1 MYNGKTKKKMMSVKS
16 KILASVL
23 LLGMGLLSACSSSEG
38 TEEFATPS
46 KSYKVMSP
54 LRISVKG
61 AGVAVAVPEYHK
73 IWDGDFPAMYKSH
86 IPADISSTEQADIFE
101 ALKSVSASQSVDCPY
116 TNYFI
121 QNVGGAPNHYTTTP
135 DQNGYPQTVYSQG
148 RMDYLVINGMH
159 INDYN
164 SNWGPTAVVL
174 NLPVQD
180 ATYHDT
186 WGDKDNTKTGKYIV
200 YWSEKYQAYYLCFDY
215 ATAKNSGETVAGDG
229 IYNDWVVKLTPADGK
244 VIKPTPVDPEPEK
257 ENIFEALQDDF
268 RIVSAGDVT
277 VASATYTAEGIK
289 LTVNGSKVTLDA
301 SEYTGDNGKYE
312 LKLPFTAHNDAEV
325 PGLEAKLDELVT
337 NWAANT
343 FFGMESE
350 TLNTN
355 GWTDVNDHGIQYQ
368 LFTRNDKVNGVVVN
382 TEFRKDGTAAHT
394 YLRVAIPIN
403 KGAIYDIQLK

>member
-1 MYNGKTKKKMMSVKS
+1 MMMSTKS
-16 KILASVL
+16 KILAGVL
-23 LLGMGLLSACSSSEG
+23 LLSMGLFSACSSADDVDDNG
-38 TEEFATPS
+38 TQS
-46 KSYKVMSP
+46 KSYKIVSP
-54 LRISVKG
+54 LRISVKSVS
-61 AGVAVAVPEYHK
+61 AQVASPEYHK
-73 IWDGDFPAMYKSH
+73 IWDGDFPSEYKAN
-86 IPADISSTEQADIFE
+86 IPADLSYEEKSDILE
-101 ALKSVSASQSVDCPY
+101 TLKTVKASESVDCPY

-121 QNVGGAPNHYTTTP
+121 QNVGCVNNAYTTTP

-148 RMDYLVINGMH
+148 HMDYLVINGMH

-215 ATAKNSGETVAGDG
+215 ATAKNSGETFAGDG
-229 IYNDWVVKLTPADGK
+229 IYNDWVVKLTPADGN

-257 ENIFEALQDDF
+257 DNVFEALQDDF

-277 VASATYTAEGIK
+277 VAPATYEAEGIK
-289 LTVNGSKVTLDA
+289 LSVEGSKVTLDA
-301 SEYTGDNGKYE
+301 SEYTGEDGKYE

-325 PGLEAKLDELVT
+325 PGLEAKLDQLVT

-355 GWTDVNDHGIQYQ
+355 GWTDVNDHGVQYQ